1 MTSLCYHSMREFLP
15 LVQEH
20 LGCRCIHEIHSH
32 LKATRARKMLL
43 LLHSH
48 CNCNVYS
55 CCMTKT
61 KIKGENS
68 ERHMLAFLSHIEKLL
83 LTNLDSAEARWD
95 IMLCYVMLCSRNIT
109 WKGILALMRRGLLTA
124 LSGCYVFFLN
134 SMTDWQL

>member
-95 IMLCYVMLCSRNIT
+95 IMLCYVMQQKYHLEGYSGT
-109 WKGILALMRRGLLTA
+109 DEKGIAYCLVWVL
-124 LSGCYVFFLN
+124 CFLPEFY
-134 SMTDWQL
+134 D